1 MNPIAIIKAIFRKIH
16 LIFLFPVIV
25 AAIVF
30 YMQLQKPKEYQSGMI
45 FYTGITS
52 GYNLSSQGDA
62 RVDNIAVNN
71 AFDNLMTIIESRETL
86 EEVSMRLLTTH
97 LLLDGH
103 DPFKISSANFNWI
116 NAELLPQSLLEEL
129 KKNNN
134 YDSTLQRIKQK
145 FNASKTNDIIRL
157 IHTSRTFYDVDVIKR
172 NLSVSRK
179 RNSDM
184 LEIIYRS
191 SDPGVCLLTL
201 QILAQTF
208 IEKNQSLKN
217 YEAGGIIDY
226 FIAELENARVKLN
239 TAEQNLKDYAQL
251 NQVINYQEQTK
262 YIAVAKEDLEKEI
275 YQENAR
281 IDAFRQA
288 ISKLEQNLEASE
300 KRYLN
305 NTEILRMRNQIAE
318 INSQIV
324 GLELMNRPEDITKL
338 NSLREQAA
346 GVERDLIEQLNQYQA
361 LNYSTETLPRDRII
375 NQWLA
380 NVLELEKSTAKIEVL
395 VSHRSYFTNLFN
407 QFAPIGFNLSK
418 MEREI
423 QIAEREYLTIL
434 HGLNMARLRQ
444 SNLELFGALEL
455 LDEPFFPLNP
465 QSSKAK
471 LMVIAAFMASLF
483 FVTGLI
489 VALELLDQSLK
500 TPAVAEDKTGL
511 EILGVLAAK
520 VKNKSIDADLLNQ
533 KLFNLMCNQLSFSL
547 RSNQLDKNDNPP
559 LIFVYSSRSQTC
571 IAKTGFMVAKA
582 LLTLYKSVNYLHA
595 EELQG
600 IPDEEALA
608 GEAMDI
614 SSYSINGD
622 DVKEK
627 IQQLAS
633 KQKPSVVQLPEF
645 DKQALIHFLDLSP
658 AISVLVVS
666 ATQTW
671 DYQDQKTLDV
681 YKNSLPENV
690 HRLLLT
696 NAQPDRLDNYLAEVP
711 RKRTFMRRW
720 LKKIIKFNLVL

>member
-71 AFDNLMTIIESRETL
+71 AFDNLMTILESRETL
-86 EEVSMRLLTTH
+86 EEVSMRLLATH
-97 LLLDGH
+97 IMLEH
-103 DPFKISSANFNWI
+103 PDPFKISAANFEWLNSD
-116 NAELLPQSLLEEL
+116 LLPKTLIEDL
-129 KKNNN
+129 KKYNN
-134 YDSTLQRIKQK
+134 YDSTLKHLKQK
-145 FNASKTNDIIRL
+145 FNASQTNDIIRL
-157 IHTSRTFYDVDVIKR
+157 IHSSGTFYDVDVIKR
-172 NLSVSRK
+172 NISVTRK

-184 LEIIYRS
+184 LEVVYRS
-191 SDPGVCLLTL
+191 SDQGVCLLTL
-201 QILAQTF
+201 QILSQTF

-217 YEAGGIIDY
+217 FETGGIIDY
-226 FIAELENARVKLN
+226 FLAELESARTKLN
-239 TAEQNLKDYAQL
+239 IAEQNLKDYAQL

-288 ISKLEQNLEASE
+288 ILKLEQNLEASE

-305 NTEILRMRNQIAE
+305 NTDILRMRNQIAG

-324 GLELMNRPEDITKL
+324 SLELINRPEDITQI
-338 NSLREQAA
+338 NSLREQATNA
-346 GVERDLIEQLNQYQA
+346 ETALIELVNQYQA
-361 LNYSTETLPRDRII
+361 LNYSTETMPRDRII

-380 NVLELEKSTAKIEVL
+380 NVLDLEKSNARIEVL
-395 VSHRSYFTNLFN
+395 VNHRIYFRDLFN
-407 QFAPIGFNLSK
+407 QFAPVGFNLSK

-423 QIAEREYLTIL
+423 QIAEREYLSLL

-444 SNLELFGALEL
+444 SNLELFGTLEL

-471 LMVIAAFMASLF
+471 LMVIAAFIASLF
-483 FVTGLI
+483 FVMGII

-500 TPAVAEDKTGL
+500 TPAVAEDKIGL

-547 RSNQLDKNDNPP
+547 RSVQKNKTENTP
-559 LIFVYSSRSQTC
+559 LIFVYSSRNQTC

-595 EELQG
+595 EDLQG
-600 IPDEEALA
+600 VPDGEAVT

-614 SSYSINGD
+614 STYGKND
-622 DVKEK
+622 NEVKEK
-627 IQQLAS
+627 IEHLIGDR
-633 KQKPSVVQLPEF
+633 KPSVIQLPEF
-645 DKQALIHFLDLSP
+645 DTQALIHFLDLAP

-671 DYQDQKTLDV
+671 DYQDQKILDI
-681 YKNSLPENV
+681 YQKSLPENV
-690 HRLLLT
+690 HRVLLT

-711 RKRTFMRRW
+711 RKRNFIRRW